1 MPDETLGDKTEAP
14 TPRRLEEARER
25 GQVPRSV
32 NLTSALVLL
41 AGVGILYLA
50 GGRLSRSLLG
60 AMEEMLGSGGIGLPN
75 SQAVLG
81 DFVKSAQ
88 HFGLAVAPVILG
100 IALTAVLANL
110 IQSGPVFSA
119 HPLQPSLEK
128 LNPATGFGRIFSKR
142 ALARLV
148 ANLMK
153 LVAIAWVS
161 YAAIKGEYPR
171 IVALS
176 GMGVAEMARNS
187 GHLIC
192 SLGFKLAGILLVVA
206 IFDYMYQ
213 RWQYLED
220 LKMTKQEVREE
231 MKRMEG
237 DPLIREQ
244 RRHIQRQMAMHRM
257 SAEVPRA
264 DAVITNPTHL
274 AIAIRYDSEEMAAP
288 QVVAKGADLLAK
300 RIREIAIEHGVP
312 IIEKPALA
320 RALYKAVEVGQEIP
334 MQFYQA
340 VAEVLAFVYRISNRG
355 FAAAAL

>member
-1 MPDETLGDKTEAP
+1 MPDDSFGDKTEVP

-32 NLTSALVLL
+32 DLTSALVLL

-60 AMEEMLGSGGIGLPN
+60 AMEEMLGCGEVGTLS

-81 DFVKSAQ
+81 DFAKSTW
-88 HFGLAVAPVILG
+88 HFGLAVAPIMLG
-100 IALTAVLANL
+100 IALVAVLANL
-110 IQSGPVFSA
+110 IQSGPVFTT

-148 ANLMK
+148 GNLLK
-153 LVAIAWVS
+153 LGTIAWISYVAILGD
-161 YAAIKGEYPR
+161 YEKIIGLPQ
-171 IVALS
+171 
-176 GMGVAEMARNS
+176 MGVAEMARSS
-187 GHLIC
+187 GYLIC

-206 IFDYMYQ
+206 LFDYMYQ
-213 RWQYLED
+213 RWQYRED
-220 LKMTKQEVREE
+220 LKMTRQEVREE

-264 DAVITNPTHL
+264 DAVITNPTHF
-274 AIAIRYDSEEMAAP
+274 AIAIRYDTGEMAAP
-288 QVVAKGADLLAK
+288 KVVAKGADLLAR
-300 RIREIAIEHGVP
+300 RIREIAIENGVP
-312 IIEKPALA
+312 IVEKPALA
-320 RALYKAVEVGQEIP
+320 RTLYKAVEVGQEIP

-340 VAEVLAFVYRISNRG
+340 VAEVLAFVYRISNRD
-355 FAAAAL
+355 FAPTAL

>member
-1 MPDETLGDKTEAP
+1 MPEDALGDKTEAP
-14 TPRRLEEARER
+14 TPRRVEEARER

-32 NLTSALVLL
+32 DLTSALILL
-41 AGVGILYLA
+41 AGMGILYLA
-50 GGRLSRSLLG
+50 GGRLNRSLLG
-60 AMEEMLGSGGIGLPN
+60 VMKEMLSFSGVGSLT
-75 SQAVLG
+75 SQAALG
-81 DFVKSAQ
+81 DFVRSTQ
-88 HFGLAVAPVILG
+88 HFALAVAPIILG
-100 IALTAVLANL
+100 IAVVAVLANL
-110 IQSGPVFSA
+110 IQSGPVFTG

-142 ALARLV
+142 ALARL
-148 ANLMK
+148 AGNLLK
-153 LVAIAWVS
+153 LSAVTWIS
-161 YAAIKGEYPR
+161 YAAIKSDYPR
-171 IVALS
+171 IVTMS
-176 GMGVAEMARNS
+176 QMSVAEMARNS

-264 DAVITNPTHL
+264 DAVITNPTHF
-274 AIAIRYDSEEMAAP
+274 AIAIRYDTEEMAAP
-288 QVVAKGADLLAK
+288 QVVAKGADLLAQ

-312 IIEKPALA
+312 IVEEPALA
-320 RALYKAVEVGQEIP
+320 RALYKAVEIGQEIP

-340 VAEVLAFVYRISNRG
+340 VAQVLAFVYRISNRS
-355 FAAAAL
+355 FAPATL

>member
-1 MPDETLGDKTEAP
+1 MPDDTLGDKTEAP

-32 NLTSALVLL
+32 DLTSALILL
-41 AGVGILYLA
+41 AGMGILYLA
-50 GGRLSRSLLG
+50 GGRLSRSLLE
-60 AMEEMLGSGGIGLPN
+60 AMKEMLGFAGVGSLT

-81 DFVKSAQ
+81 DFVRSIQ
-88 HFGLAVAPVILG
+88 HFGLAVAPIILG
-100 IALTAVLANL
+100 VAVVAVLANL
-110 IQSGPVFSA
+110 IQSGPVFTA

-142 ALARLV
+142 ALARL
-148 ANLMK
+148 AGNLLK
-153 LVAIAWVS
+153 LSAVTWLS
-161 YAAIKGEYPR
+161 YAAIKSDYPR
-171 IVALS
+171 IVTMS
-176 GMGVAEMARNS
+176 QMSVAEMARS
-187 GHLIC
+187 GGHLIC
-192 SLGFKLAGILLVVA
+192 SLGFKLAGILLLVA

-264 DAVITNPTHL
+264 DAVITNPTHF
-274 AIAIRYDSEEMAAP
+274 AIAIRYDAQEMAAP
-288 QVVAKGADLLAK
+288 KVVAKGADLLAK

-312 IIEKPALA
+312 IVEEPALA
-320 RALYKAVEVGQEIP
+320 RALYKAVEIGQEIP
-334 MQFYQA
+334 MQFYQT
-340 VAEVLAFVYRISNRG
+340 VAQVLAFVYRISNRG
-355 FAAAAL
+355 FAPAGL